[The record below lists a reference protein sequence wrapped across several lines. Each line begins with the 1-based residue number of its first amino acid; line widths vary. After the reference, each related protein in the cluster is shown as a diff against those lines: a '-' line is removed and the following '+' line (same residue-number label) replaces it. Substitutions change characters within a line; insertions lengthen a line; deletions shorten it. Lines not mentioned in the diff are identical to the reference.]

1 MNSKTTFY
9 IITGLSGAGKSQAL
23 KILEDL
29 GFFCVDNIP
38 VELVPRFADLCL
50 QMHGKLEHV
59 ALGIDIR
66 AGKSLE
72 QLGNILDDLTAKK
85 IHYKTIFFTANDAT
99 LLQRYSETRRRHP
112 LGKRLLDSIR
122 TERRMMTK
130 VQTISDQ
137 EIDTSFLTL
146 GELKEILATEL
157 SLSKTDAMT
166 VSVMSFGY
174 KYGLPIDADLVF
186 DVRFLPNPNYVPEL
200 RSKNG
205 KNIQVKEYVQKQNL
219 YKEFFK
225 KISGLIDFL
234 LPSYRTEGKSY
245 LTIAV
250 GCTGGRHRSV
260 VVAEHLAEFIRD
272 KYPVQIYHRDVDRR
286 LHRRQASTTVSRGAL
301 RRLSASEQSHAHV
314 SNNDQ

>member
-1 MNSKTTFY
+1 MGAKTSLY

-38 VELVPRFADLCL
+38 VELVPRFADLCQ
-50 QMHGKLEHV
+50 QMRGKLEHV

-72 QLGNILDDLTAKK
+72 QLGAVLDDLTAKK
-85 IHYKTIFFTANDAT
+85 ILYKTLYFTANDET

-112 LGKRLLDSIR
+112 LGKRLLDAIR
-122 TERRMMTK
+122 TERRMMDK
-130 VQTISDQ
+130 VQTLSDQ

-157 SLSKTDAMT
+157 SISKTDAMT
-166 VSVMSFGY
+166 VAVMSFGY

-186 DVRFLPNPNYVPEL
+186 DVRFLPNPNYVHEL
-200 RSKNG
+200 RALTG
-205 KNIQVKEYVQKQNL
+205 KNIPVKAYVQKQNL
-219 YKEFFK
+219 YKEFFQ

-234 LPSYRTEGKSY
+234 LPNYCTEGKSY

-260 VVAEHLAEFIRD
+260 VVAEHLAGHIRANF
-272 KYPVQIYHRDVDRR
+272 PVQIFHRDVDRR
-286 LHRRQASTTVSRGAL
+286 RLPRSSPSNSGIIGNLRKLSSHKVSRP
-301 RRLSASEQSHAHV
+301 R
-314 SNNDQ
+314 